1 MLTDQKT
8 TVEQLKLIM
17 QRFKA
22 ERNWDQYNTPKNL
35 SMAIAIEAGEL
46 MEHFLWMEDSKAAE
60 ALLDKKRDEIEA
72 EVADIFAYMLSL
84 CAGYNIDLSSAFE
97 RKMKLNAEKYPV
109 DKAKGRHNKYNE
121 L

>member
-8 TVEQLKLIM
+8 TVEELKQIM
-17 QRFKA
+17 KKFKA

-46 MEHFLWMEDSKAAE
+46 MEHFMWAEDSKAAQR
-60 ALLDKKRDEIEA
+60 ALEEKREEIEN
-72 EVADIFAYMLSL
+72 EMADILAYMLSL
-84 CAGYNIDLSSAFE
+84 CAGYNIDLSKAFE
-97 RKMKLNAEKYPV
+97 RKMKLNAEKYPIE
-109 DKAKGRHNKYNE
+109 KAKGRHEKYNQ